1 MSIEAVSALTS
12 GVSGTGY
19 VSGLTSAVASA
30 VSGSAESDSAFASS
44 LASAV
49 ENVQGLQ
56 SNADALAVQ
65 AVTGDLED
73 VHQYTIAATEASVTL
88 ELVSAVRN
96 KAVEAFTTIMNM
108 QA

>member
-12 GVSGTGY
+12 GAVSGTGY
-19 VSGLTSAVASA
+19 LSETAGSTAAAGTSA
-30 VSGSAESDSAFASS
+30 SDGAFASS

-56 SNADALAVQ
+56 SNADSLAVQ

-73 VHQYTIAATEASVTL
+73 VHQYTIAATEAAVTL

-96 KAVEAFTTIMNM
+96 KAVEAFTNIMNM

>member
-1 MSIEAVSALTS
+1 MSIEAVSSLTS
-12 GVSGTGY
+12 GVVGTGY
-19 VSGLTSAVASA
+19 LSSTSAAS
-30 VSGSAESDSAFASS
+30 GTSASDGAFAST

-56 SNADALAVQ
+56 STADTLAVE

-73 VHQYTIAATEASVTL
+73 VHQYTIAATEAAVTL

-96 KAVEAFTTIMNM
+96 KAVEAFTTIMSM

>member
-1 MSIEAVSALTS
+1 MSIESVSAITS
-12 GVSGTGY
+12 GAVAGTGY
-19 VSGLTSAVASA
+19 VSATTATSAAGS
-30 VSGSAESDSAFASS
+30 VSGSDAAFASS

-96 KAVEAFTTIMNM
+96 KAVEAFTEIMRM

>member
-1 MSIEAVSALTS
+1 MSIPAI
-12 GVSGTGY
+12 
-19 VSGLTSAVASA
+19 SA
-30 VSGSAESDSAFASS
+30 VSGAVAPTGYMGTSAVSAASDTDGAFAST

-49 ENVQGLQ
+49 DNAQALQ
-56 SNADALAVQ
+56 STSSELAVK

-73 VHQYTIAATEASVTL
+73 VHQYTIAATEAAVTL

-96 KAVEAFTTIMNM
+96 KAVEAFTEIMRM

>member
-1 MSIEAVSALTS
+1 MPIESVSAITS
-12 GVSGTGY
+12 GAVSGTGY
-19 VSGLTSAVASA
+19 VSATTATSAAGSA
-30 VSGSAESDSAFASS
+30 SGSDAAFASS

-96 KAVEAFTTIMNM
+96 KAVEAFTEIMRM